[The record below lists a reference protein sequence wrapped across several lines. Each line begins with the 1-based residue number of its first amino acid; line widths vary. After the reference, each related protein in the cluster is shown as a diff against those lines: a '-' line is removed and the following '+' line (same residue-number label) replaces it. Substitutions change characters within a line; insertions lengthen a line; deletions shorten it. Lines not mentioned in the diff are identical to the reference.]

1 MPITNF
7 EFPGV
12 TLRQTFAE
20 TPVGTERTLAVA
32 VVGSVYKT
40 HSTTNGSPIDQIYN
54 PTAGLT
60 GVALPGYKEGAVIDT
75 ATDTQRLVVKNGVFC
90 YCSTSKEGAP
100 GENAVTITKNS
111 DSVKFTNLSFTD
123 AEFHQR
129 GVLVGDP
136 IVLSWADNGDTKY
149 THTEVLA
156 VSGNDTVYIASD
168 ALSETGNNPIS
179 AVYFC
184 EYADATFNSGSNT
197 FTVDVSKGTVTIK
210 DTLGASATNTGL
222 QVNLADLAGTP
233 GKLMAGD
240 LYVEYREKIKAYNGK
255 LGSVGTVSDIVD
267 IFGHPNKDNPVALAC
282 YAAILAGNNA
292 VTYFTG
298 VEAENALAYSTAL
311 DFLDSYDNIYSIV
324 PASEDKDII
333 KACVASCVAISNNE
347 ESTVRRA
354 LWYGIDTKPES
365 TSTADK
371 VADLIAKRKERSTSE
386 RAVCVWADGL
396 YINGELV
403 PNFVGAAAAA
413 GMRAYEPAHR
423 PLSNLGYSFLS
434 VSESNGFTNSQ
445 LKMLGANGIWIIANN
460 IDGLPVNKRQ
470 VTTAASNNINKDEE
484 SIISNSDTVAL
495 ALCYVGK
502 NLVGCSNIT
511 PEMIEDLRFQLELVL
526 STFSINRTGSVYLGP
541 QLLSY
546 SVVSVYQDTVNLDHV
561 YADIEITPPKPFNR
575 FHMTLRVL

>member
-32 VVGSVYKT
+32 VVGSIYKT
-40 HSTTNGSPIDQIYN
+40 HSASSEPPIDDVYD
-54 PTAGLT
+54 PAKGTT
-60 GVALPGYKEGAVIDT
+60 FSLPGFEKESTVID
-75 ATDTQRLVVKNGVFC
+75 ADQKTQRLVVKNGAFSYHSV
-90 YCSTSKEGAP
+90 SK
-100 GENAVTITKNS
+100 S
-111 DSVKFTNLSFTD
+111 DSVDIKKKEDSSIEFTGVVFTD
-123 AEFHQR
+123 APFRQR
-129 GVLVGDP
+129 GVIAGDP
-136 IVLSWADNGDTKY
+136 IVLKSTINENVVY
-149 THTEVLA
+149 TLTEVIA
-156 VSGNDTVYIASD
+156 VSGDHKVYIASSVLNGINSD
-168 ALSETGNNPIS
+168 IT

-184 EYADATFNSGSNT
+184 EYADASFDAGDSTFSIDTTNGS
-197 FTVDVSKGTVTIK
+197 VEIK
-210 DTLGASATNTGL
+210 PTLGESPAVSGL
-222 QVNLADLAGTP
+222 KTTLADLDGTLGMFLG
-233 GKLMAGD
+233 GKF
-240 LYVEYREKIKAYNGK
+240 YIEYREKVKAYNGK
-255 LGSVGTVSDIVD
+255 LGSVGTVSDIVN
-267 IFGHPNKDNPVALAC
+267 IFGYPNKDNPVALAC
-282 YAAILAGNNA
+282 YAAVLAGGNA

-298 VEAENALAYSTAL
+298 VESENALAYSVAL

-324 PASEDKDII
+324 PASTNKDII
-333 KACVASCVAISNNE
+333 KACLASCVAISNDK

-354 LWYGIDTKPES
+354 LWYGIDTNS
-365 TSTADK
+365 GLGSTADK
-371 VADLIAKRKERSTSE
+371 VAELITQRQERSTSE

-396 YINGELV
+396 YVNGELV

-413 GMRAYEPAHR
+413 GMRAYEPAQR

-434 VSESNGFTNSQ
+434 VSESSGFTNSQ
-445 LKMLGANGIWIIANN
+445 LKDLGRYGIWIIANN

-470 VTTAASNNINKDEE
+470 ITTAVSNNINKDEE

-511 PEMIEDLRFQLELVL
+511 PELIEDLRFQIELVL
-526 STFSINRTGSVYLGP
+526 STFSTNRTGSVYIGP

-546 SVVSVYQDTVNLDHV
+546 NVVSVYQDTVNLDHI

-575 FHMTLRVL
+575 FHMTLRIL